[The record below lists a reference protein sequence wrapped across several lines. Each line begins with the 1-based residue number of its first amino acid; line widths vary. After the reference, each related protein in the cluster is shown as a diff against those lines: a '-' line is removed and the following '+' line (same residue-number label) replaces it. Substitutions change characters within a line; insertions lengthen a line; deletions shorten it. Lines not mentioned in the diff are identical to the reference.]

1 MNQRIDHMA
10 NEFRDRLD
18 RLERQ
23 HVNDHGG
30 VQNRL
35 EQREF
40 TLQDFTVLPTDH
52 FRRCVIRSSSVIFL
66 STSSPTDYVRRLSLR
81 R

>member
-1 MNQRIDHMA
+1 MDHMA

-40 TLQDFTVLPTDH
+40 NVK
-52 FRRCVIRSSSVIFL
+52 RVVRCVNINVIEFVAHNVDI
-66 STSSPTDYVRRLSLR
+66 SDVDFEDVFVGHKEHFG
-81 R
+81 